1 MKSRLL
7 ALVAGLV
14 LCVSASAGSLIPSAA
29 SGVYAGDGWECAV
42 TAALVSTPVGA
53 HPAVSFSC
61 ASPAGLRLIGFGQ
74 RQQYANECPRATEQG
89 DATAASLW
97 PESPPW
103 TVPVGLVVVRSYDVG
118 SPAVIVADIAGPGQA
133 PARVALGRTQTI
145 TVPPSNA
152 YGCTAAGKVIA
163 GPKRDR

>member
-7 ALVAGLV
+7 AILAGLV
-14 LCVSASAGSLIPSAA
+14 LCASASAGSLIPSTA
-29 SGVYAGDGWECAV
+29 SGVYTGNGWECAA

-53 HPAVSFSC
+53 EPSVSFAC
-61 ASPAGLRLIGFGQ
+61 RSPAGVRLIGYGQ
-74 RQQYANECPRATEQG
+74 RQQYSYECPRATEQG

-103 TVPVGLVVVRSYDVG
+103 TVPVGLVVVRSYDPG

-133 PARVALGRTQTI
+133 PARIALGRTQAI
-145 TVPPSNA
+145 TVPAPNA
-152 YGCTAAGKVIA
+152 YGCTASGKVVT
-163 GPKRDR
+163 GSKRDR